1 MWYAVHTKPREELR
15 ALENLSRQG
24 FECFLPMLGVEK
36 IVRGRL
42 KTVTEPMFSRYLFV
56 ESESQN
62 QNFSL
67 IRSTKGVNKL
77 LSFGALP
84 CEVPNKVIDAVKAL
98 AAEQSTQ
105 IQTLFKPGDSVTISD
120 GPLKGLSGVFKQAN
134 GDIRAFVLLELLSK
148 THKVDVQKA
157 HLIPAKG

>member
-1 MWYAVHTKPREELR
+1 
-15 ALENLSRQG
+15 
-24 FECFLPMLGVEK
+24 MLVIEK

-42 KTVTEPMFSRYLFV
+42 KAVTEPMFKRYLFV

-84 CEVPNKVIDAVKAL
+84 CQVPDNVIDALKAL
-98 AAEQSTQ
+98 STEQSTHV
-105 IQTLFKPGDSVTISD
+105 QTLFKQGDSVLISD
-120 GPLKGLSGVFKQAN
+120 GPLKGLCGVFEVAN
-134 GDIRAFVLLELLSK
+134 GDLRAYVLLELLNK
-148 THKVDVQKA
+148 THKVEIQKA
-157 HLIPAKG
+157 HLMPAKG

>member
-15 ALENLSRQG
+15 SLENLTRQG
-24 FECFLPMLGVEK
+24 FECFLPMLDIEK

-42 KTVTEPMFSRYLFV
+42 KAVKEPMFNRYLFV

-67 IRSTKGVNKL
+67 IRSTKGVNRL

-84 CEVPNKVIDAVKAL
+84 CEVPNKVIEALKAL
-98 AAEQSTQ
+98 ATEQSTQ
-105 IQTLFKPGDSVTISD
+105 VQTLFEPGDLVLISD
-120 GPLKGLSGVFKQAN
+120 GPLKGLSGVFKEVN
-134 GDIRAFVLLELLSK
+134 GSLRAYILLELLNK
-148 THKVDVQKA
+148 THTVKIQKA
-157 HLIPAKG
+157 HLIPDKR

>member
-77 LSFGALP
+77 LSFGAQP
-84 CEVPNKVIDAVKAL
+84 CEVSNKVIDALKAM

-105 IQTLFKPGDSVTISD
+105 VQTLFKPGDSVKISD
-120 GPLKGLSGVFKQAN
+120 GPLKGLSGVFKEAN

-157 HLIPAKG
+157 HLIPA

>member
-1 MWYAVHTKPREELR
+1 
-15 ALENLSRQG
+15 
-24 FECFLPMLGVEK
+24 MLDIEK

-42 KTVTEPMFSRYLFV
+42 KAVTEPMFSRYLFV

-84 CEVPNKVIDAVKAL
+84 CEVPDKVIEALKAL
-98 AAEQSTQ
+98 ASEQSTQ
-105 IQTLFKPGDSVTISD
+105 VQTLFKSGDSVLISD
-120 GPLKGLSGVFKQAN
+120 GPLKGLSGVFKEVN
-134 GDIRAFVLLELLSK
+134 GSLRAYILLELLNK
-148 THKVDVQKA
+148 THTIKIQKA
-157 HLIPAKG
+157 HLIPAKE

>member
-15 ALENLSRQG
+15 ALDNLSRQG

-77 LSFGALP
+77 LSFGAQP
-84 CEVPNKVIDAVKAL
+84 CEVPNKVIDALKAM
-98 AAEQSTQ
+98 AAEQSNQ
-105 IQTLFKPGDSVTISD
+105 VQTLFKPGDSVMISD
-120 GPLKGLSGVFKQAN
+120 GPLKGLNGVFKQAN
-134 GDIRAFVLLELLSK
+134 GDLRAYILLELLNK
-148 THKVDVQKA
+148 THKVEVQKA
-157 HLIPAKG
+157 HLIPA

>member
-15 ALENLSRQG
+15 ALDNLSRQG
-24 FECFLPMLGVEK
+24 FECFLPLLGIEK

-42 KTVTEPMFSRYLFV
+42 KAVTEPMFSRYLFV
-56 ESESQN
+56 KSESEN

-84 CEVPNKVIDAVKAL
+84 CEVPDKIIEALMAL
-98 AAEQSTQ
+98 ATEQSSQ
-105 IQTLFKPGDSVTISD
+105 VQTLFKPGDSVMISD
-120 GPLKGLSGVFKQAN
+120 GPLKGLCGVFKEAN
-134 GDIRAFVLLELLSK
+134 GDLRAFILLELLNK
-148 THKVDVQKA
+148 THAVEVQKA
-157 HLIPAKG
+157 HLIPAQG